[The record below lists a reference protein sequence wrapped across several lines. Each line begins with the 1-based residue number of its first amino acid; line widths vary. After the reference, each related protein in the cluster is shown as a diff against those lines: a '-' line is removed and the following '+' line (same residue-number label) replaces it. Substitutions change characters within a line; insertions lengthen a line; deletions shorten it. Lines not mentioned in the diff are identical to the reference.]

1 MTVNATLSQIAQT
14 AYPLGHD
21 PRELDRLT
29 LQARMFEPITRRL
42 FEAAG
47 IKPGMRVLDVGSGSG
62 DVAFLVRKLVGE
74 GGEVV
79 GVDRSPDAV
88 ALANARAQDRG
99 YYNVRFVQCE
109 IMDCLPDPQFDA
121 VVGRLVLMYTRDAA
135 AAVRHLVSRLRSG
148 TLIVFQEFDT
158 RSAGAV
164 PAAPLFDGSIALIRE
179 ALRAAGVDS
188 DLGLRL
194 RGVFEAAGLSA
205 PQMRHEAV
213 VGGGP
218 GHPVFRVFTEVLRSL
233 LPVVE
238 RFGLASAS
246 DIDID
251 TLADRAEAE
260 VLALNGVIVAPALVG
275 AWTRKR

>member
-1 MTVNATLSQIAQT
+1 MMVNATLPQT

-47 IKPGMRVLDVGSGSG
+47 IGPGMRVLDVGSGCG

-79 GVDRSPDAV
+79 GVDRSPEAV
-88 ALANARAQDRG
+88 ALANARAQNSG
-99 YYNVRFVQCE
+99 YYNVRFVQCD
-109 IMDCLPDPQFDA
+109 ILDCLPDPQFDA
-121 VVGRLVLMYTRDAA
+121 VVGRLVLMFTRDAV
-135 AAVRHLVSRLRSG
+135 AAVRHLVSRLRPG
-148 TLIVFQEFDT
+148 ALVVFQEFDT
-158 RSAGAV
+158 RSARAV
-164 PAAPLFDGSIALIRE
+164 PAAPTFDHSIALIRT
-179 ALRAAGVDS
+179 AMQAAGVDN
-188 DLGLRL
+188 DLGLKL

-213 VGGGP
+213 VGAGQ
-218 GHPVFRVFTEVLRSL
+218 GHPAFRVFAEVLRSL

-238 RFGLASAS
+238 QFGLATVS
-246 DIDID
+246 DIDIE
-251 TLADRAEAE
+251 TLADRTEAE
-260 VLALNGVIVAPALVG
+260 VLALNGVIVSPALVG